1 MTNAGFTRELEQ
13 RITSKRA
20 QREELEREIRNF
32 QDTLN
37 ILQRDASRPDSRAR
51 PSVIYEATEPDE
63 PDEPE
68 PEYGYGLL
76 PVLRVAPASLPQYKE
91 WTISFRVTKAMI
103 DILLHERPLRRRVIL
118 QRLAM
123 QGLNDPPANDFPNL
137 VSHYLSKDQRFVRC
151 YENGVWTLADWA
163 VAVEPVE
170 PSEQPET

>member
-1 MTNAGFTRELEQ
+1 MTSPTIAKELEQ
-13 RITSKRA
+13 RIASKRA

-51 PSVIYEATEPDE
+51 PSVLYEATEPDE
-63 PDEPE
+63 PPPE
-68 PEYGYGLL
+68 PEHGYGLL

-91 WTISFRVTKAMI
+91 WTISFQVIKTMI
-103 DILLHERPLRRRVIL
+103 DVLLQERPLRRRVIL
-118 QRLAM
+118 QRLAGL
-123 QGLNDPPANDFPNL
+123 GLNDPPANDFPNL
-137 VSHYLSKDQRFVRC
+137 VSHYLSKDPRFVRC

-163 VAVEPVE
+163 VAMGPME